1 MDTAWK
7 RAQNIVKG
15 AAGVLYHTVL
25 VALSAGV
32 VLALPLVAAWIDRQ
46 FPTFWALIEQEKLY
60 LVSGETVVAIL
71 LIVAMNYVYRSLK
84 DRRLAKMAEEAG
96 LESVVPSIGRLKGR
110 RISRL
115 KRKHGIARNIMII
128 GVTGARTLVNPS
140 GDLYPLLQNCLEA
153 KIMLLNPE
161 SEAAW
166 VRSRTLLASDAGIGG
181 LQDEITHSIQFL
193 KSLRAAEKPISL
205 KLYSD
210 PPLAKLAILGD
221 YIWLQHYHPELDVQT
236 MPQYVFKHNQNDH
249 GLYTL
254 FYQYFIKRWSSP
266 DIPEYDL
273 ERDELV
279 FRARENASVAPRGSG
294 TAGAVM
300 RTSRLDV
307 DAGHASS
314 P

>member
-166 VRSRTLLASDAGIGG
+166 VRSRTLLAPDAGIGG